1 MIKNILAIIITI
13 GFGLTSFIT
22 TQAEEI
28 SQKRDLASFEKIV
41 IKDAGVSLDVRV
53 GEDFSVTL
61 KGSAQWANRMTT
73 KVEGNAL
80 VITRQDRKKRSV
92 NFNGDNYIII
102 TMPKFTGLKV
112 NGAVDAEI
120 SGIDSDK
127 LKFEVNGAGNIEVK
141 GSCGR
146 LKVDLNGAGNFEGP
160 DLKCK
165 DVKVT
170 INGAGNVETYGSN
183 SANLTINGFGNIDL
197 YGNPPEI
204 NKDKSWFSNIT
215 IHKK

>member
-1 MIKNILAIIITI
+1 MIKNIIAIIIAA

-28 SQKRDLASFEKIV
+28 SQKRDLTQFERIV
-41 IKDAGVSLDVRV
+41 IEDAGVSLGVKV
-53 GEDFSVTL
+53 GKDFSVIL
-61 KGSAQWANRMTT
+61 KGSEQWVNRMTA

-80 VITRQDRKKRSV
+80 VISRQERKKKSIH
-92 NFNGDNYIII
+92 FNGDNRIII
-102 TMPKFTGLKV
+102 TMPTFTGLKV

-127 LKFEVNGAGNIEVK
+127 LKFEVNGAGNIVVK
-141 GSCGR
+141 GTCGS
-146 LKVDLNGAGNFEGP
+146 LKLDLNGAGNFEGP
-160 DLKCK
+160 DLKCE
-165 DVKVT
+165 DVKIT
-170 INGAGNVETYGSN
+170 INGAGNVETYGSK